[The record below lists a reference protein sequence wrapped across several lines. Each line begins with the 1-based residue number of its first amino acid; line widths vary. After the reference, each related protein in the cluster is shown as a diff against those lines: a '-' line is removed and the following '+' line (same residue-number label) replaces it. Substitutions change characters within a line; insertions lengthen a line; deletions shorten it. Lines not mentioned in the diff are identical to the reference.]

1 VSIFSRV
8 GFDGRS
14 NDDTHNKRPAIRTA
28 ARPNQ
33 TTTRNDLR
41 KVDIREK
48 NYYLTDMN

>member
-1 VSIFSRV
+1 M
-8 GFDGRS
+8 
-14 NDDTHNKRPAIRTA
+14 RTA

-48 NYYLTDMN
+48 NYYLTDMNRETSDLCAIVTG